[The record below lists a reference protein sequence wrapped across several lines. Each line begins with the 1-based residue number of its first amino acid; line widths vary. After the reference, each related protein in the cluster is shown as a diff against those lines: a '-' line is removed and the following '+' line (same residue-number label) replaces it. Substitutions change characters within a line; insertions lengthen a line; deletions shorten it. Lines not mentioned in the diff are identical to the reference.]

1 MPTIR
6 VTYVIPA
13 DREDEVVAALWARG
27 TTGVQ
32 VVDGGGD
39 GTVRLEAWFEGEAP
53 PLEIEAPVAGVEP
66 SGAEEVPD
74 ADWMAPYRAL
84 AKPFRVGER
93 LLLDPR
99 DPDDSGTEPPGVSES
114 GRTTLRIP
122 ARAAFGTGSHEST
135 RLALELL
142 EEVDLARDG
151 GARVLDVGTGT
162 GVLAF
167 AALLFGARSVVAFDV
182 DPAAPCHARTNG
194 ELNREP
200 LSDRRPHLFA
210 GTVAALSDA
219 ARRSDLEFDLALV
232 NVIPEEIA
240 GDLPRILGLLAP
252 GGRALFSG
260 ILAEHGPRVL
270 ADLAALSA
278 GGLRPVAER
287 AAAEWVAY
295 LTEKPGR

>member
-6 VTYVIPA
+6 VTYVVPESL
-13 DREDEVVAALWARG
+13 EDEVVATLWARG

-32 VVDGGGD
+32 VLDGGGD
-39 GTVRLEAWFEGEAP
+39 GAVRLEAWFEGEAP
-53 PLEIEAPVAGVEP
+53 SGPVGGVEP
-66 SGAEEVPD
+66 SGVEEVPD

-84 AKPFRVGER
+84 AKPFPVGQR

-99 DPDDSGTEPPGVSES
+99 DPDDAGTDPSQVSES

-142 EEVDLARDG
+142 EATDVRD
-151 GARVLDVGTGT
+151 ARVLDVGTGT

-167 AALLFGARSVVAFDV
+167 AALLSGAREVVAFDV
-182 DPAAPCHARTNG
+182 DPAAPLHARTNA
-194 ELNREP
+194 ELNRAP
-200 LSDRRPHLFA
+200 LSGRRPLLFA
-210 GTVAALSDA
+210 GTLAALGDGA
-219 ARRSDLEFDLALV
+219 GRSDLAFDLALV

-240 GDLPRILGLLAP
+240 SDLSRLLDLLAP
-252 GGRALFSG
+252 GSRAIFSG

-270 ADLAALSA
+270 AGLAER
-278 GGLRPVAER
+278 GLRPVAER
-287 AAAEWVAY
+287 AAAEWVAF
-295 LTEKPGR
+295 LMERRG